1 MIAVPAGLRIMV
13 AARPVD
19 FRNGLDGLAALVQQ
33 VLRANPFAG
42 DLFVF
47 RAKRADRV
55 KILAW
60 DGTGLCLFHK
70 RLEKGRFVWPS
81 AGRRDSPKCGAT
93 GGAVGRAGLVAGAAK
108 ASDCA
113 IIGGLT
119 GQFDDGSIMAVIIFT
134 CSLRPPN
141 RCQIRSRSG
150 RGSLR

>member
-19 FRNGLDGLAALVQQ
+19 VRNGLDGLAVLVQQ
-33 VLRANPFAG
+33 ALRANPFAG

-70 RLEKGRFVWPS
+70 RLEKSRFVWPPDHD
-81 AGRRDSPKCGAT
+81 GVIRLSPAHLGLLLE
-93 GGAVGRAGLVAGAAK
+93 GLVWEW
-108 ASDCA
+108 
-113 IIGGLT
+113 
-119 GQFDDGSIMAVIIFT
+119 V
-134 CSLRPPN
+134 RPKPV
-141 RCQIRSRSG
+141 
-150 RGSLR
+150 

>member
-1 MIAVPAGLRIMV
+1 MIAVPAGLRIRV

-70 RLEKGRFVWPS
+70 RLEKGRFVWPPIQDGAIRLS
-81 AGRRDSPKCGAT
+81 AAQLGLWLEGLDWSRVRPKPVTAPLL
-93 GGAVGRAGLVAGAAK
+93 AG
-108 ASDCA
+108 
-113 IIGGLT
+113 
-119 GQFDDGSIMAVIIFT
+119 
-134 CSLRPPN
+134 
-141 RCQIRSRSG
+141 
-150 RGSLR
+150 